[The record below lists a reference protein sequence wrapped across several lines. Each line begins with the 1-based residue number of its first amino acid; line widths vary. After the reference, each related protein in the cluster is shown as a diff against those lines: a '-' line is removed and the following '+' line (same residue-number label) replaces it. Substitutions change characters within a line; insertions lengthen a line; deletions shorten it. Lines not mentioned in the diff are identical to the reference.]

1 MVIQER
7 CDFMKD
13 KIEGNRYKWKHLGIT
28 EKFNVAFEGI
38 FETIRTENHMK
49 FHCFCTII
57 ICILSLFMDIG
68 KYEALAVIISIS
80 LTWVAELFN
89 TAIESC
95 VDMIT
100 TQYHPLAKKAKD
112 IAAGGVLVTAI
123 NALFVAYIVFEKK
136 IVINVK
142 QVFMLFKNSYQH
154 TVFTIF
160 VLIIIVV
167 ICIKSIVKKGTA
179 LRGGFPSGHSALA
192 ASIVTLITSLTN
204 NPKIFVL
211 SIILAVLVVHSRIE
225 GKIHTFFE
233 TIVGCFLGWAI
244 TYLILVL
251 VRM

>member
-1 MVIQER
+1 MKAHGKDRVI
-7 CDFMKD
+7 
-13 KIEGNRYKWKHLGIT
+13 KWKKKSVT

-57 ICILSLFMDIG
+57 VCILSLFLDIG

-80 LTWVAELFN
+80 LIWVAELFN

-95 VDMIT
+95 VDMVT
-100 TQYHPLAKKAKD
+100 DEYNSLAKRAKD
-112 IAAGGVLVTAI
+112 IAAGAVLITAI
-123 NALFVAYIVFEKK
+123 NALFVGYIVFERK
-136 IVINVK
+136 VSINIK
-142 QVFMLFKNSYQH
+142 EVFLILKNSYQN

-160 VLIIIVV
+160 ILVIIIV
-167 ICIKSIVKKGTA
+167 ISIKSIVKKGTA

-192 ASIVTLITSLTN
+192 ASIVTLITSLTD

-211 SIILAVLVVHSRIE
+211 SLILAVLVVHSRIE

-233 TIVGCFLGWAI
+233 TIVGCFVGWAV
-244 TYLILVL
+244 TYLILIL
-251 VRM
+251 VKM

>member
-1 MVIQER
+1 MDNKNE
-7 CDFMKD
+7 
-13 KIEGNRYKWKHLGIT
+13 NRNKWKHLGVT

-57 ICILSLFMDIG
+57 VCILSLFMDIG
-68 KYEALAVIISIS
+68 KYEALAVIISIT

-89 TAIESC
+89 TAIEAC

-100 TQYHPLAKKAKD
+100 CEYHPLAKKAKD
-112 IAAGGVLVTAI
+112 IAAGAVLITAI

-136 IVINVK
+136 IVINLK
-142 QVFMLFKNSYQH
+142 EVFLLLKNSYQH

-160 VLIIIVV
+160 MLVIIIV
-167 ICIKSIVKKGTA
+167 ICIKSVVKKGTP

-192 ASIVTLITSLTN
+192 ASITTLITSLTN

-211 SIILAVLVVHSRIE
+211 TVILAILVVHSRIE

-233 TIVGCFLGWAI
+233 TLVGCFLGWAI
-244 TYLILVL
+244 TYLILIL
-251 VRM
+251 VHM

>member
-1 MVIQER
+1 MKAHGKDRVI
-7 CDFMKD
+7 
-13 KIEGNRYKWKHLGIT
+13 KWKKKSVT

-57 ICILSLFMDIG
+57 VCILSLFLDIG

-80 LTWVAELFN
+80 LIWVAELFN

-95 VDMIT
+95 VDMVT
-100 TQYHPLAKKAKD
+100 DEYNPLAKRAKD
-112 IAAGGVLVTAI
+112 IAAGAVLITAI
-123 NALFVAYIVFEKK
+123 NALFVGYIVFERK
-136 IVINVK
+136 VSINIK
-142 QVFMLFKNSYQH
+142 EVFLILKNSYQN

-160 VLIIIVV
+160 ILVIIIV
-167 ICIKSIVKKGTA
+167 ISIKSIVKKGTA

-192 ASIVTLITSLTN
+192 ASIVTLITSLTD

-211 SIILAVLVVHSRIE
+211 SLILAVLVVHSRIE

-233 TIVGCFLGWAI
+233 TIVGCFVGWAV
-244 TYLILVL
+244 TYLILIL
-251 VRM
+251 VKM

>member
-1 MVIQER
+1 MKIQGKER
-7 CDFMKD
+7 VT
-13 KIEGNRYKWKHLGIT
+13 KWKKKSVT

-57 ICILSLFMDIG
+57 VCILSLFLDIG

-80 LTWVAELFN
+80 LIWVAELFN

-95 VDMIT
+95 VDMVT
-100 TQYHPLAKKAKD
+100 DEYNPLAKRAKD
-112 IAAGGVLVTAI
+112 IAAGAVLVTAI
-123 NALFVAYIVFEKK
+123 NALFVGYIVFERK
-136 IVINVK
+136 ISINIK
-142 QVFMLFKNSYQH
+142 EIFFILKNSYQN

-160 VLIIIVV
+160 ILVIIIV
-167 ICIKSIVKKGTA
+167 ISIKSIVKKGTA

-192 ASIVTLITSLTN
+192 ASIVTLITSLTD

-211 SIILAVLVVHSRIE
+211 SLILAVLVVHSRIE

-233 TIVGCFLGWAI
+233 TIAGCFIGWAV
-244 TYLILVL
+244 TYLILIL
-251 VRM
+251 VKM

>member
-1 MVIQER
+1 MKIQGKER
-7 CDFMKD
+7 VT
-13 KIEGNRYKWKHLGIT
+13 KWKKKSVT

-57 ICILSLFMDIG
+57 VCILSLFLDIG

-80 LTWVAELFN
+80 LIWVAELFN

-95 VDMIT
+95 VDMVT
-100 TQYHPLAKKAKD
+100 DEYNPLAKRAKD
-112 IAAGGVLVTAI
+112 IAAGAVLVTAI
-123 NALFVAYIVFEKK
+123 NALFVGYIVFERK
-136 IVINVK
+136 ISINIK
-142 QVFMLFKNSYQH
+142 EIFFILKNSYQN

-160 VLIIIVV
+160 ILVIIIV
-167 ICIKSIVKKGTA
+167 ISIKSIVKKGTA

-192 ASIVTLITSLTN
+192 ASIVTLITSLTD

-211 SIILAVLVVHSRIE
+211 SLILAVLVVHSRIE

-233 TIVGCFLGWAI
+233 TIVGCFIGWAV
-244 TYLILVL
+244 TYLILIL
-251 VRM
+251 VKM

>member
-1 MVIQER
+1 MKAHGKDRVI
-7 CDFMKD
+7 
-13 KIEGNRYKWKHLGIT
+13 KWKKKSVT

-57 ICILSLFMDIG
+57 VCILSLFLDIG

-80 LTWVAELFN
+80 LIWVAELFN

-95 VDMIT
+95 VDMVT
-100 TQYHPLAKKAKD
+100 DEYNPLAKRAKD
-112 IAAGGVLVTAI
+112 IAAGAVLITAI
-123 NALFVAYIVFEKK
+123 NALFVGYIVFERK
-136 IVINVK
+136 VSINIK
-142 QVFMLFKNSYQH
+142 EVFLILKNSYQN

-160 VLIIIVV
+160 ILVIIIV
-167 ICIKSIVKKGTA
+167 ISIKSIVKKGTA

-192 ASIVTLITSLTN
+192 ASIVTLITSLTD

-211 SIILAVLVVHSRIE
+211 SLILAVLVVHSRIE

-233 TIVGCFLGWAI
+233 TIVGCFVVWAV
-244 TYLILVL
+244 TYLILIL
-251 VRM
+251 VKM